1 MLSKRFKTA
10 LLAAMAVLML
20 LPGAAFAR
28 DEMQNNDPNK
38 YYIVL
43 DTTNQVVTV
52 YQKDDDGEYTRIV
65 RRFVRQDA
73 AQGGRARIAHPQ
85 RHVEDRRKGALRK
98 VRGFQ

>member
-43 DTTNQVVTV
+43 DTTNQVVRLSIMSMPDT
-52 YQKDDDGEYTRIV
+52 G
-65 RRFVRQDA
+65 RR
-73 AQGGRARIAHPQ
+73 
-85 RHVEDRRKGALRK
+85 
-98 VRGFQ
+98 

>member
-65 RRFVRQDA
+65 RRLSVPPAKRSPRGTSPHRPPPA
-73 AQGGRARIAHPQ
+73 ARGR
-85 RHVEDRRKGALRK
+85 
-98 VRGFQ
+98 

>member
-52 YQKDDDGEYTRIV
+52 YQEGRRRRVTRRFV
-65 RRFVRQDA
+65 RRFVCTTGKTQPKGDEPASPTPA
-73 AQGGRARIAHPQ
+73 ARGR
-85 RHVEDRRKGALRK
+85 
-98 VRGFQ
+98 

>member
-65 RRFVRQDA
+65 PPAKRSPRGTSPHRPPPA
-73 AQGGRARIAHPQ
+73 ARGR
-85 RHVEDRRKGALRK
+85 
-98 VRGFQ
+98 